1 MSRHDVAARERAG
14 LLDRAEEAGADA
26 PTLCEGWTVHHLLAH
41 MWVREHDP
49 TALPGLVIPA
59 FHGHTAVRE
68 HAAFE
73 RFGFAEL
80 LGELRAGPPLLPFGL
95 PGVREV
101 GNVHE
106 HFVHHEDIRRA
117 NGDRPRQ
124 PVDADLA
131 EALWWR
137 LRASAL
143 AMFRRVRGAGVV
155 LRRPDGATVT
165 ARWGQPVVTIT
176 GEVPE
181 LFLYAFNR
189 KGPAAVGLVGPERA
203 VARVRESHLGP

>member
-1 MSRHDVAARERAG
+1 MARHDVADRERAA
-14 LLDRAEEAGADA
+14 LLDRAERAGADA

-59 FHGHTAVRE
+59 FHGHTAERE
-68 HAAFE
+68 QAAFE
-73 RFGFAEL
+73 RFTFEEL
-80 LGELRAGPPLLPFGL
+80 LSELRRGAPIPFGL
-95 PGVREV
+95 PGVREI

-117 NGDRPRQ
+117 NGDGPRS
-124 PVDADLA
+124 PVDPDLA
-131 EALWWR
+131 AALWWR

-143 AMFRRVRGAGVV
+143 LMFRRVRGAGVV
-155 LRRPDGATVT
+155 LRRTDGAKVT
-165 ARWGQPVVTIT
+165 AKHGEPVVTIT

-181 LFLYAFNR
+181 LFLYLFNR
-189 KGPAAVGLVGPERA
+189 KAQAAVGLVGPEDA
-203 VARVRESHLGP
+203 VARVRETHLGP

>member
-1 MSRHDVAARERAG
+1 MSRHDVADRERAA
-14 LLDRAEEAGADA
+14 LLDRADEVGAEA

-59 FHGHTAVRE
+59 FHGHTAARE
-68 HAAFE
+68 HAAYE
-73 RFGFAEL
+73 RFAFPDLLAEL
-80 LGELRAGPPLLPFGL
+80 RKGPPLLPFGL
-95 PGVREV
+95 PGVREA

-117 NGDRPRQ
+117 NGDGPRQ
-124 PVDADLA
+124 PVDPDLA
-131 EALWWR
+131 DALWWR

-143 AMFRRVRGAGVV
+143 VMFRRVRGAGVV
-155 LRRPDGATVT
+155 LRRPDGETVT
-165 ARWGQPVVTIT
+165 ARRGEPVVTIT

-189 KGPAAVGLVGPERA
+189 KSAAAVGLVGPDDA
-203 VARVRESHLGP
+203 VTRVRESHLGP